1 MNSTTSSFGNS
12 TTPRPTADAW
22 CVYEYDSGRNP
33 IILDSVGVSSV
44 TYISQGI
51 YRVNFT
57 NPERFASGAYVG
69 LVQQEVGGAPGG
81 YGTNRVHGNPSDGS
95 PLAIGA
101 SGSCD
106 IHQMGINWYGD
117 ICCVTSGA
125 I

>member
-1 MNSTTSSFGNS
+1 MNSTTGSFGNS

-22 CVYEYDSGRNP
+22 CVYECDSGNNP

-44 TYISQGI
+44 ARISQGV

-57 NPERFASGAYVG
+57 NPEQFASGAYVG
-69 LVQQEVGGAPGG
+69 LVQQEIGGGPGG
-81 YGTNRVHGNPSDGS
+81 YGTHRVHGSASDAS

-106 IHQMGINWYGD
+106 IHLSLIH
-117 ICCVTSGA
+117 I
-125 I
+125 